1 MEILTEIGPSWY
13 KLDKYEEYLHYTLRW
28 LCIEKETLR
37 RLLAPG
43 GRLSWQAA
51 RAYTVD
57 QMTKSTRD
65 RILSTILERNRC
77 TINELAEA
85 VGINPISVRHH
96 IIKLEALGLV
106 SSEEERN
113 GVGRPPKIYFLTE
126 EGLEKF
132 PTRYLLLTNRLL
144 KKLKSTVSP
153 AAVSQLL
160 TEIAEDVAA
169 EYTDQVDM
177 GALPME
183 QRLDLL
189 ITLLTKE
196 GFTVDWE
203 RVGDQYLVHEISCP
217 YYRVGEH
224 HPEVCMVDETLISN
238 LLMVPTQRVNCVL
251 SGDSHC
257 TYEISAVD
265 QLQLENAA

>member
-1 MEILTEIGPSWY
+1 M
-13 KLDKYEEYLHYTLRW
+13 
-28 LCIEKETLR
+28 
-37 RLLAPG
+37 
-43 GRLSWQAA
+43 
-51 RAYTVD
+51 VN

-77 TINELAEA
+77 TINDLAEA

-113 GVGRPPKIYFLTE
+113 GVGRPPKVYFLTE
-126 EGLEKF
+126 DGLEKF

-144 KKLKSTVSP
+144 HKLKSTVSE

-160 TEIAEDVAA
+160 IEIAEDVAA
-169 EYTDQVDM
+169 EYVDQVDM
-177 GALPME
+177 VSLPME
-183 QRLDLL
+183 KRLDILKD
-189 ITLLTKE
+189 LLTKE
-196 GFTVDWE
+196 GFIVDWE
-203 RVGDQYLVHEISCP
+203 RAGDHYLVHEISCP
-217 YYRVGEH
+217 YFRVGEN
-224 HPEVCMVDETLISN
+224 HPEVCSVDETLISN

-257 TYEISAVD
+257 TYEISAIEEFD
-265 QLQLENAA
+265 LEKAA